1 MKTVEITNLESSAS
15 PLFLAKVFE
24 NETKILE
31 CTIAANSEENA
42 KTIALENAEKI
53 NSVAVEYVKTY
64 SDYRR
69 EAYPQ
74 ITDQLDILYHQGI
87 EGWKS
92 VIQSVKDKFP
102 KE

>member
-1 MKTVEITNLESSAS
+1 MAE
-15 PLFLAKVFE
+15 VFE
-24 NETKILE
+24 NEVKILE
-31 CTIAANSEENA
+31 CTIAADSEATA
-42 KTIALENAEKI
+42 KTIALENAEKT
-53 NSVAVEYVKTY
+53 NSNVIEYVKTY

-69 EAYPQ
+69 EAYPE

-92 VIQSVKDKFP
+92 VIQFVKDKFP